1 MQRRDALVRT
11 IKIGI
16 LGALAFLL
24 MFTLEVYIPPFA
36 NFLKYDPGDV
46 PAAVATFTLG
56 PAAGIAVEAIKNVL
70 FYLSGKSTA
79 GLVGVIAN
87 FLAGSAFV
95 VGISLVNGQLRRFEK
110 RHWAWDL
117 VAAAGGTLFMTLLL
131 IPLNALFVYPF
142 GYATSGPAAWAAALV
157 ISTPFNLFKGFLSS
171 AISLVLYRRLS
182 SFLVGKPAGSVA

>member
-1 MQRRDALVRT
+1 MHRRDALVRS

-46 PAAVATFTLG
+46 PAAIATFTFG
-56 PAAGIAVEAIKNVL
+56 PGAGIGVEGIKNVL
-70 FYLSGKSTA
+70 FLLSGKGTA
-79 GLVGVIAN
+79 GWIGVLAN

-95 VGISLVNGQLRRFEK
+95 LGISLVNGQLKRHEK
-110 RHWAWDL
+110 THWAWDL
-117 VAAAGGTLFMTLLL
+117 IAALGGTVLMTLLL
-131 IPLNALFVYPF
+131 IPLNALLVYPVW
-142 GYATSGPAAWAAALV
+142 GMQGSAAWAAALT

-171 AISLVLYRRLS
+171 AISLVLYRRLAGI
-182 SFLVGKPAGSVA
+182 LVGKPAGSVA

>member
-1 MQRRDALVRT
+1 MQRRDTLVRT
-11 IKIGI
+11 IKIGL
-16 LGALAFLL
+16 LGAMAFLL

-46 PAAVATFTLG
+46 PAGIAAFTLG
-56 PAAGIAVEAIKNVL
+56 PGPGIAVEAIKSVL

-79 GLVGVIAN
+79 GLIGVVAN

-95 VGISLVNGQLRRFEK
+95 IGISLVNSQLKRFER

-117 VAAAGGTLFMTLLL
+117 VAAAGGTLLMTVLL
-131 IPLNALFVYPF
+131 IPLNALFVYPVW
-142 GYATSGPAAWAAALV
+142 GMQGAAAWSAALV

-182 SFLVGKPAGSVA
+182 SFLVGKPAGSAA

>member
-1 MQRRDALVRT
+1 MQRRDALART

-56 PAAGIAVEAIKNVL
+56 PAAGIWVEGIKSVL
-70 FYLSGKSTA
+70 FYLSGKSSA
-79 GLVGVIAN
+79 GLIGVMAN
-87 FLAGSAFV
+87 FLAGGAFV
-95 VGISLVNGQLRRFEK
+95 VGIALVNGQLKRFEK

-117 VAAAGGTLFMTLLL
+117 LAAAGGTLFMTLLL
-131 IPLNALFVYPF
+131 IPLNALLVYPVW
-142 GYATSGPAAWAAALV
+142 GMQGAAAWSAALV

-171 AISLVLYRRLS
+171 AISLVLYRRLAG
-182 SFLVGKPAGSVA
+182 FLVGKPAGSVA